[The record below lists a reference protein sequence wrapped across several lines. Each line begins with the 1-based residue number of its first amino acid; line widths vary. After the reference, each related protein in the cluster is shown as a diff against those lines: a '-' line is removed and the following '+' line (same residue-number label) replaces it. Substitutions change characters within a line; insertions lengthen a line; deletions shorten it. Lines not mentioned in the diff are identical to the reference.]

1 MVTFV
6 KKLLIMNFTDLPSS
20 SVSKY
25 TIKRYPKTTNR
36 SLLPWSKGDEFAVWF
51 LKTNQLLN
59 KGIAIYNDSFGY
71 LSSHLLTD
79 KTEIRISKKSQEK
92 AIGTNLEEND
102 LMFDENQFLDLNA
115 INEVKTEVV
124 VLKVPKS
131 LDLFELYLSKISES
145 IDENSVVVCSFMTKY
160 FTKKMIELAEFYFE
174 DVKQTKAWK
183 KSRLIVLSKPKEIE
197 KKSLINE
204 INSDFGLF
212 KQYYGVFSADHI
224 DYATQFLIQNITIP
238 QDAERVLDLASG
250 NGILAKVIQDKNP
263 NIEIHLVDDSS
274 LAIESSKLNINGDN
288 VHFHLN
294 NNLADFESDSLDYIV
309 SNPPFHVDHEIDI
322 SLPLELFKQAARC
335 LKKKGVFQLVFN
347 NHLNYTT
354 HLNRIF
360 KDVKVAAENDKF
372 TVLNC
377 SASQL

>member
-1 MVTFV
+1 
-6 KKLLIMNFTDLPSS
+6 MNFIDLPSS

-25 TIKRYPKTTNR
+25 DIKRYPKTTNR
-36 SLLPWSKGDEFAVWF
+36 SLLPWSKGDEFIVWF
-51 LKTNQLLN
+51 LKNNQLAD
-59 KGIAIYNDSFGY
+59 KKIAIYNDSFGY
-71 LSSHLLTD
+71 LSSHLLTG
-79 KTEIRISKKSQEK
+79 KTEIRISKKSQER
-92 AIGTNLEEND
+92 AIQTNLDAND
-102 LMFDENQFLDLNA
+102 LIFEDNQFLDLNA
-115 INEVKTEVV
+115 ISDMKAEVV

-131 LDLFELYLSKISES
+131 LDLFELYLSEISES
-145 IDENSVVVCSFMTKY
+145 LDESAVVVCSFMTKY

-174 DVKQTKAWK
+174 DVKQSKAWK
-183 KSRLIVLSKPKEIE
+183 KSRLIVLSKPKTVD

-204 INSDFGLF
+204 IKSDFGIF

-224 DYATQFLIQNITIP
+224 DYATQFLIQNINIP
-238 QDAERVLDLASG
+238 EGAERVLDLASG
-250 NGILAKVIQDKNP
+250 NGVLAKVIQDKNP
-263 NIEIHLVDDSS
+263 NLEIHLMDDST
-274 LAIESSKLNINGDN
+274 LAIESSKLNISGDN
-288 VHFHLN
+288 VHFQLN
-294 NNLADFESDSLDYIV
+294 NELSQFDSDSLDYII